1 MMKWSSIYSA
11 YFKSYRQ
18 FKKLK
23 TIVLKFI
30 LMSIFLKKMCF
41 ILGWKDLTC
50 RIAHSL
56 LTSSG
61 SATVL
66 PSFSHGL
73 LR

>member
-1 MMKWSSIYSA
+1 MEFNMLGLLQPYKAKDNCLKIYSHV
-11 YFKSYRQ
+11 YF
-18 FKKLK
+18 F
-23 TIVLKFI
+23 F
-30 LMSIFLKKMCF
+30 KKMCF

-56 LTSSG
+56 LTGSD

-66 PSFSHGL
+66 PSFFHGL